1 MKKRLTSFALILVLI
16 VTLTTPAMAASD
28 TGEYKPVWGTRTLES
43 YICTATFIDPG
54 KGGNLLLSVA
64 SGSDATIEI
73 LDGLSFVCSI
83 ANHIGFG
90 SWNIGSILGCDYVDL
105 GGKFYRHVSKSLIV
119 DVRLFDAGTGD
130 LVWEG
135 PMKDGDIIYLGNDHP
150 SGYIIKC
157 RPHSWSYSFVKMVVL
172 DNLEVS

>member
-1 MKKRLTSFALILVLI
+1 MKKRLTSFALILILI
-16 VTLTTPAMAASD
+16 ATLTTPVMAASD
-28 TGEYKPVWGTRTLES
+28 TGEYKPVWGTSAFES
-43 YICTATFIDPG
+43 YICTATFIDPE

-73 LDGLSFVCSI
+73 LNGLSFGCNI
-83 ANHIGFG
+83 ANYIGL
-90 SWNIGSILGCDYVDL
+90 GSIFGCDYVDL
-105 GGKFYRHVSKSLIV
+105 GGKFYHLVSKSLIV
-119 DVRLFDAGTGD
+119 DVCLLDAGTGD
-130 LVWEG
+130 FVWEG

>member
-1 MKKRLTSFALILVLI
+1 MKKRLTSLVLILVF
-16 VTLTTPAMAASD
+16 VTSLTTPAMAASD
-28 TGEYKPVWGTRTLES
+28 TGEYKPLWGTLEAD
-43 YICTATFIDPG
+43 ICTATFIDPE
-54 KGGNLLLSVA
+54 KGGNLLLSLSSVPDA
-64 SGSDATIEI
+64 SIEI
-73 LDGLSFVCSI
+73 MDELSFVCSI

-105 GGKFYRHVSKSLIV
+105 GGKFYRHVNTKLEV
-119 DVRLFDAGTGD
+119 DVRLFDAATGD
-130 LVWEG
+130 FVWEG

-157 RPHSWSYSFVKMVVL
+157 KPHYFSYPFVKLVVL